1 MIIECKG
8 CEKKF
13 SVPDNAIPVSGRLV
27 QCSSCGEKWT
37 QFPVIKKKNE
47 TFEKINKLPQKPKK
61 KLNQKKIKKKEAVI
75 YTKEYLKKK
84 HGINLDSPVSN
95 NQNYKIE
102 TKKKTGVGFYGFILI
117 LIVVLTGLYGILNLT
132 RDIIVYNFP
141 FLENYLN
148 YFYETISNLT
158 IIIQNLLY

>member
-1 MIIECKG
+1 M
-8 CEKKF
+8 
-13 SVPDNAIPVSGRLV
+13 
-27 QCSSCGEKWT
+27 
-37 QFPVIKKKNE
+37 
-47 TFEKINKLPQKPKK
+47 
-61 KLNQKKIKKKEAVI
+61 
-75 YTKEYLKKK
+75 KKK